1 MAGVLV
7 FDIETI
13 PDAAGIRRLEGI
25 PDSVSDMDVIAAAVA
40 NRKEKTGSEFM
51 PLHLQKIVM

>member
-13 PDAAGIRRLEGI
+13 PDAVGIRRLEGI
-25 PDSVSDMDVIAAAVA
+25 PDSVSDLEVVTQALAA
-40 NRKEKTGSEFM
+40 RKEKQVQSSCRFTC
-51 PLHLQKIVM
+51 KK